1 MIQRTMFLPAPVPA
15 DEGRVNTYSSDS
27 DCLTEMLWRVRVGRT
42 PAEAGLCAMNAAP
55 LEVKRRVPE
64 QYVLDDW
71 RVRWIYAPSVPYE
84 DEVARRWWSLCLNCL
99 LPLSDGRYY
108 QLLFPGHPGGSTG
121 PDVRDAVLA
130 LADKR
135 EIASKGPTQQLSS
148 ASKLFGDIEFH
159 VRSSD
164 WKIHRHHTDP
174 RYNAVIL
181 HVVLICDDPYPTLRE
196 DGIPVPVCSLYDLV
210 WPAASASHAFQTRFP
225 SISNKE
231 VFWPCQHV
239 MSSLFTDERDKLLT
253 RAGLLRFEQKT
264 HNFIEQLH
272 AITSD
277 DAHDTYNAY
286 DAYDACLIPALAEGL
301 GYGRDREFFRAV
313 GFRLLQKHAPLPEPL
328 GHTSQPAPLDAR
340 RLSIL
345 ALLLKRWRIPGVWQ
359 TLRACLLSMSHEEE
373 QGNPDITSTILTALR
388 QTFTESG
395 LSLARTDILIVNI
408 VLPFAAAVA
417 LLEHHPLLAQ
427 RASDLYI
434 SHPSLPSNSIT
445 RIMTRQLQLPKEPQ
459 GSCRQQGLHY
469 IYQQTC
475 REKRCNICMLGK
487 NDV

>member
-1 MIQRTMFLPAPVPA
+1 MILRKAFLPAFVQLEEDGANAYVP
-15 DEGRVNTYSSDS
+15 GGWS
-27 DCLTEMLWRVRVGRT
+27 VRS
-42 PAEAGLCAMNAAP
+42 
-55 LEVKRRVPE
+55 
-64 QYVLDDW
+64 
-71 RVRWIYAPSVPYE
+71 IYAPSVPYE
-84 DEVARRWWSLCLNCL
+84 DEVARRWWSLPLNCF
-99 LPLSDGRYY
+99 LPLADGSCY
-108 QLLFPGHPGGSTG
+108 QLLFPGQPGGSTG

-130 LADKR
+130 IVDR
-135 EIASKGPTQQLSS
+135 QEIVINSSTQRLPS

-164 WKIHRHHTDP
+164 WRGHRHHTDP

-196 DGIPVPVCSLYDLV
+196 DSVSVPVCSLYDLA
-210 WPAASASHAFQTRFP
+210 WPAASAYHSYRSLPTGFP
-225 SISNKE
+225 SVSNE
-231 VFWPCQHV
+231 EASWLCQHV
-239 MSSLFTDERDKLLT
+239 ISSLCADERDKLLT

-264 HNFIEQLH
+264 HNFVEQLH
-272 AITSD
+272 ATTSD

-286 DAYDACLIPALAEGL
+286 DAYDACLIPSLAEGL

-313 GFRLLQKHAPLPEPL
+313 GFRLLQKRASLPEPL

-359 TLRACLLSMSHEEE
+359 TLRACLLSTPNQEDRDNS
-373 QGNPDITSTILTALR
+373 NIPSTILTALR
-388 QTFTESG
+388 QTFMESG

-408 VLPFAAAVA
+408 VLPFAAAIA
-417 LLEHHPLLAQ
+417 LLEQNPLLAQ

-434 SHPSLPSNSIT
+434 SHPGLPSNSIT
-445 RIMTRQLQLPKEPQ
+445 RTMTRQLQLPKEPP

-475 REKRCNICMLGK
+475 REKRCNICMMGK

>member
-1 MIQRTMFLPAPVPA
+1 MIHRKGFLPALVQSEEDRA
-15 DEGRVNTYSSDS
+15 
-27 DCLTEMLWRVRVGRT
+27 
-42 PAEAGLCAMNAAP
+42 NA
-55 LEVKRRVPE
+55 
-64 QYVLDDW
+64 YVLDGW
-71 RVRWIYAPSVPYE
+71 SVRSICASSVPYE
-84 DEVARRWWSLCLNCL
+84 DEVACRWWSLPLNCF
-99 LPLSDGRYY
+99 LPLADGGRY
-108 QLLFPGHPGGSTG
+108 QLLFPGRPGGSTG
-121 PDVRDAVLA
+121 PDARDAVM
-130 LADKR
+130 DVVDR
-135 EIASKGPTQQLSS
+135 QEIGINSLTQPLPSV
-148 ASKLFGDIEFH
+148 SKLFGDIEFH

-164 WKIHRHHTDP
+164 WRSHRHHTDP

-181 HVVLICDDPYPTLRE
+181 HVVLICDDPSPTLRE
-196 DGIPVPVCSLYDLV
+196 DGVPVPVCSLYDL
-210 WPAASASHAFQTRFP
+210 PLPTASAYHPHRSLSTRSP
-225 SISNKE
+225 SISNE
-231 VFWPCQHV
+231 EASWPCQHV
-239 MSSLFTDERDKLLT
+239 MSSLCADEHDKLLT

-301 GYGRDREFFRAV
+301 GYGRDREFFRAI

-328 GHTSQPAPLDAR
+328 GHTPQPAPLDAK

-359 TLRACLLSMSHEEE
+359 TLRACLLSTPNQEDHDNS
-373 QGNPDITSTILTALR
+373 NIPLTILTTLR

-395 LSLARTDILIVNI
+395 LSLSRTDILIVNV
-408 VLPFAAAVA
+408 VLPFAAAIA
-417 LLEHHPLLAQ
+417 LLEQNPLLAQ

-434 SHPSLPSNSIT
+434 THPGLPSNSIT
-445 RIMTRQLQLPKEPQ
+445 RTMTRQLQLPKEPQ

-475 REKRCNICMLGK
+475 REKRCSICMMGK